1 MRSHA
6 MPWKDSSSACE
17 QRMFIAT
24 WLRGEETVSQLCRRF
39 QISRKTGY
47 KRINRFRECGD
58 EGLGDLS
65 RAPRRHPNATSSVVA
80 RQLIEVKQAHPTW
93 GPKKVVAWLRA
104 EVPQLCWPASSTAGE
119 ILNRAGLVK
128 RRHRRRRTSPWSQP
142 FTEAID
148 ANDVWCMDF
157 KGWFRTGDGMRI
169 DPLTVQDAASRYLL
183 ACSGLTR
190 PTGPQVRRALQGVF
204 REYGLPWT
212 IRTDNGSPFAS
223 VGLGGLSALSVW
235 WIKLGITPERIEP
248 GHPEQNGRLERFH
261 RTLKE
266 DTANPPK
273 PGRMSQQRAFDT
285 FRASYNEQRP
295 HEALG
300 QQPPRRVY
308 RPSYREHPNRV
319 QSPEYGHGVMVRRV
333 RTNGQIKWKGSLVY
347 LSESLRGEP
356 VGLVQLN
363 DRYWRIQ
370 HGPLSIGMLDEHTG
384 KVLNTSTKV
393 LPMCPV

>member
-1 MRSHA
+1 

-17 QRMFIAT
+17 QRMFIAS
-24 WLRGEETVSQLCRRF
+24 WLTGEETLSQLCRLF

-47 KRINRFRECGD
+47 KRINRFKEYGD

-65 RAPRRHPNATSSVVA
+65 RAPHCHPNATGSQVK
-80 RQLIEVKQAHPTW
+80 RQLIEVKQSHPTW

-104 EVPQLCWPASSTAGE
+104 QVPHVCWPAPSTVGD

-142 FTEAID
+142 FTEAIH
-148 ANDVWCMDF
+148 ANDVWSMDF

-190 PTGPQVRRALQGVF
+190 PRRPQVRRVLQRVF
-204 REYGLPWT
+204 RQYGLPRAM
-212 IRTDNGSPFAS
+212 RTDNGPPFAS
-223 VGLGGLSALSVW
+223 TGLGALTALSVW
-235 WIKLGITPERIEP
+235 WIKLGITPERIQP

-266 DTANPPK
+266 DTAHPPK
-273 PGRMSQQRAFDT
+273 PSGTSQQRAFDS
-285 FRASYNEQRP
+285 FRTSYNEQRP

-300 QQPPRRVY
+300 QLPPCRLY
-308 RPSYREHPNRV
+308 RPSYREYPNRV
-319 QSPEYGHGVMVRRV
+319 QSPEYGHGVTVRRV

-347 LSESLRGEP
+347 LSQALRREP
-356 VGLVQLN
+356 VGLMQLN

-370 HGPLSIGMLDEHTG
+370 YGPLSIGLLDEHTCQA
-384 KVLNTSTKV
+384 LNTSTKV
-393 LPMCPV
+393 LPMSPV

>member
-6 MPWKDSSSACE
+6 MPWKDSSAACE
-17 QRMFIAT
+17 QRLFIET

-104 EVPQLCWPASSTAGE
+104 QVPHVCWPASSTAGE

-142 FTEAID
+142 LTEAID

-183 ACSGLTR
+183 ACSGLT
-190 PTGPQVRRALQGVF
+190 L
-204 REYGLPWT
+204 
-212 IRTDNGSPFAS
+212 D
-223 VGLGGLSALSVW
+223 
-235 WIKLGITPERIEP
+235 
-248 GHPEQNGRLERFH
+248 
-261 RTLKE
+261 
-266 DTANPPK
+266 
-273 PGRMSQQRAFDT
+273 
-285 FRASYNEQRP
+285 
-295 HEALG
+295 
-300 QQPPRRVY
+300 
-308 RPSYREHPNRV
+308 
-319 QSPEYGHGVMVRRV
+319 
-333 RTNGQIKWKGSLVY
+333 
-347 LSESLRGEP
+347 LRGHRCAERSGECFESMACP
-356 VGLVQLN
+356 GLYVQTTARHLPAW
-363 DRYWRIQ
+363 DLGVSRLCRYGGSSWVSRRSVSSQ
-370 HGPLSIGMLDEHTG
+370 VTRSRMGDWSDFTG
-384 KVLNTSTKV
+384 R
-393 LPMCPV
+393 